1 MIQDTLKRLE
11 SRLADRSLPEDKRA
25 ELLALVE
32 QLKGEL
38 DTLSATHPDAA
49 RSIAGFAD
57 VSAHEATRDAPN
69 TTLVDLSLRGLEQ
82 SVLGFEE
89 SNPKLAAVVNAV
101 AVALSNIGF

>member
-11 SRLADRSLPEDKRA
+11 ARLADRSLPADKRA
-25 ELLALVE
+25 DLLALVE
-32 QLKGEL
+32 QLRAEL
-38 DTLSATHPDAA
+38 DAISASHPDVA

-57 VSAHEATRDAPN
+57 VSAHEATRDTPN
-69 TTLVDLSLRGLEQ
+69 TALVDLSLRGLEQ

-89 SNPKLAAVVNAV
+89 SNPKLAAAVNAV